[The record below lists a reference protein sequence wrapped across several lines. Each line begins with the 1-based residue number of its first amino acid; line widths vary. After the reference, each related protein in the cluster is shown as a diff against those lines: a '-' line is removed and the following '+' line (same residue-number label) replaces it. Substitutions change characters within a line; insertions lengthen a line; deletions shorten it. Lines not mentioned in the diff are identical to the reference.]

1 MMNAYLVFGAVALIL
16 IYWPYRLFLRPIF
29 NLFKKQKAMQRIVQ
43 EGMPIEGEVVASQ
56 YFGAPHSNGTRKI
69 RITVAFNNFVGT
81 RIQEKFRFF
90 DTQPQ
95 QNRYEVGKNVK
106 LFLSDET
113 IGGKKVTL
121 AGGQP
126 KINVKFIA
134 IFLSLFTVVAYC
146 IYTFVIQPI
155 WLRGEQDLDTT
166 ILLFDQP
173 TAALLVMIYG
183 SVITFVFLLFRFLGA
198 AMGMKSN
205 WGDFKYHGK
214 QATASI
220 THYAKTGMRI
230 NDNPQV
236 KFDIT
241 FTTDNGQTVSSS
253 VKKVI
258 DELEIG
264 RIHEMKHI
272 DVLYL
277 PDNPQKVQLTEGA
290 LHTSTVSMPKILD
303 GVFRLLVFIFSG
315 VVLGMVLGSILS

>member
-16 IYWPYRLFLRPIF
+16 TYWPYRLFLRPIF
-29 NLFKKQKAMQRIVQ
+29 NLFKKQKVMQRIVQ
-43 EGMPIEGEVVASQ
+43 EGMPIEGEVVESQ

-95 QNRYEVGKNVK
+95 QNRYEVGKSVK
-106 LFLSDET
+106 LFLSDEA

-126 KINVKFIA
+126 KINIKFIA
-134 IFLSLFTVVAYC
+134 IFLSLFTIVAYF

-155 WLRGEQDLDTT
+155 WLLGEQDLETT
-166 ILLFDQP
+166 ISLFDHP
-173 TAALLVMIYG
+173 TAALLVLIYG
-183 SVITFVFLLFRFLGA
+183 GVIVFIFFLFRFLDA
-198 AMGMKSN
+198 SMGMKSN

-214 QATASI
+214 QATANI

-241 FTTDNGQTVSSS
+241 FTTDQGQTVTSS

-264 RIHEMKHI
+264 RIPEMKHI

-277 PDNPQKVQLTEGA
+277 PDNPQQVQLTEGA
-290 LHTSTVSMPKILD
+290 LHTSTASMPQILNA
-303 GVFRLLVFIFSG
+303 VFRLLIFIFSG
-315 VVLGMVLGSILS
+315 VLLGIVLGNILA